1 MSNFKFELNSQGVRD
16 LLKSNEMAEI
26 CNGYASKALGALGSG
41 YSSNMYYGK
50 NRVNVEVYAETFQAK
65 RDNLKNNSILKAV
78 HG

>member
-1 MSNFKFELNSQGVRD
+1 
-16 LLKSNEMAEI
+16 
-26 CNGYASKALGALGSG
+26 
-41 YSSNMYYGK
+41 MYYGK